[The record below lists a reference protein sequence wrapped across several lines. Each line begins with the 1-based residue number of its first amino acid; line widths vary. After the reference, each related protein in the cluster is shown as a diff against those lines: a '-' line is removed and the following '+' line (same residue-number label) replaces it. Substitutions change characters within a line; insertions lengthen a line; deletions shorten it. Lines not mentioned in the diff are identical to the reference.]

1 MPHTWPTGQKRVN
14 VAGTSQ
20 FRTGPI
26 IDRRGRVSYL
36 VLQADRGYS
45 SAWRPKRE
53 GIAPTEGADGIAPR
67 SCKATVPPRIRAGPR
82 NLSGSPTPMTDD
94 TNQTNPPAPQF
105 DFSAYPQDSLFHERR
120 DRRERRDPASSPPGP
135 KSMARG
141 EGVAERRQKKER
153 RRRIDPTTFEKQY
166 TDDEMEF
173 MNAMQRFKELSG
185 KTFPTY
191 GDVLKVAV
199 SIGYRRA
206 VFEFDPLPDDE
217 LEGEPSVIIASIRD
231 N

>member
-1 MPHTWPTGQKRVN
+1 
-14 VAGTSQ
+14 
-20 FRTGPI
+20 
-26 IDRRGRVSYL
+26 
-36 VLQADRGYS
+36 
-45 SAWRPKRE
+45 
-53 GIAPTEGADGIAPR
+53 
-67 SCKATVPPRIRAGPR
+67 
-82 NLSGSPTPMTDD
+82 MTDD

-105 DFSAYPQDSLFHERR
+105 DFSAYPQNSLFHERR
-120 DRRERRDPASSPPGP
+120 DRRDRRDSASAPPGP
-135 KSMARG
+135 KSAAGG

-217 LEGEPSVIIASIRD
+217 LGGEPSVIIASIRD